1 VSGLEVSESTG
12 ETVIS
17 TPDPAPKRSRLKMP
31 VDQKGSWP
39 SIPGKGP
46 IGDPEDTTTKSP
58 EEFTR
63 IICLS
68 ESG

>member
-1 VSGLEVSESTG
+1 MSGLEVSGNIG

-17 TPDPAPKRSRLKMP
+17 MPDPAPKRSRLKIP
-31 VDQKGSWP
+31 IDQKGSWP

-46 IGDPEDTTTKSP
+46 IGDLEDTTTKSSK
-58 EEFTR
+58 EFTR
-63 IICLS
+63 IIYLL